1 MDEVEFHAPPRESKS
16 KRWLSFHPF
25 SGFFFRKSRLCRSVG
40 GQSEGKDEEK
50 KQDEANTEDVKRSV
64 EVGSPSGFVSC
75 IVKSKQVSGSIKSKE
90 Q

>member
-1 MDEVEFHAPPRESKS
+1 MNSEVSTF
-16 KRWLSFHPF
+16 
-25 SGFFFRKSRLCRSVG
+25 FFFRKSRLCRSIG

-50 KQDEANTEDVKRSV
+50 KQDEANTEGVKRSV

>member
-1 MDEVEFHAPPRESKS
+1 
-16 KRWLSFHPF
+16 L
-25 SGFFFRKSRLCRSVG
+25 KSRLCRSVG

>member
-1 MDEVEFHAPPRESKS
+1 MRWSFTRPRASQKAS
-16 KRWLSFHPF
+16 AGFRSTPSRF
-25 SGFFFRKSRLCRSVG
+25 FFFRKSRLCRSVG